1 MDITPALTT
10 FSLIALA
17 EMGDKTQLI
26 AIALSTRYSKTHVF
40 AGLLAAF
47 VLLTAL
53 AVVVGE
59 VVFAFIGPHIIGI
72 VAGLLFI
79 LFGVITILMDDDDD
93 GDIKNPGGR
102 SAFMTT
108 FSLIALAELGD
119 KTEIAVIA
127 LSAQYHAP
135 IMVFLG
141 AVLGLGL
148 VGALGVAIGGKLQT
162 IIPMKKL
169 RIGSGIL
176 FLVFGVLFLLEYIWL
191 DNIILCNLFLN

>member
-10 FSLIALA
+10 FALIALA

-26 AIALSTRYSKTHVF
+26 AIALSARYSRVHVF
-40 AGLLAAF
+40 AGLMAAF
-47 VLLTAL
+47 VVLTAL
-53 AVVVGE
+53 AVGVGE
-59 VVFAFIGPHIIGI
+59 VVVAFIGPEVIGI

-79 LFGVITILMDDDDD
+79 LFGVITILMDNDNDNSDV
-93 GDIKNPGGR
+93 KNSGAR
-102 SAFMTT
+102 SAFITA

-119 KTEIAVIA
+119 KTELAVVA
-127 LSAQYHAP
+127 LSARYHAP

-148 VGALGVAIGGKLQT
+148 VSALGVAIGGKLQT
-162 IIPMKKL
+162 IVPLDKL

-176 FLVFGVLFLLEYIWL
+176 FLVFGVLFLLGV
-191 DNIILCNLFLN
+191 

>member
-1 MDITPALTT
+1 MDLTPALTT

-26 AIALSTRYSKTHVF
+26 AIVLSTRYSKTHVF
-40 AGLLAAF
+40 AGLMAAF
-47 VLLTAL
+47 VVLTAL
-53 AVVVGE
+53 AVGVGE

-93 GDIKNPGGR
+93 DDIKKSGTR
-102 SAFMTT
+102 SAFMTA

-135 IMVFLG
+135 VMVFLG

-148 VGALGVAIGGKLQT
+148 VSALGVVIGGKLQT
-162 IIPMKKL
+162 IVPMDKL
-169 RIGSGIL
+169 RVGSGIL
-176 FLVFGVLFLLEYIWL
+176 FLVFGVLFLIGV
-191 DNIILCNLFLN
+191 

>member
-1 MDITPALTT
+1 MDITPGLTT
-10 FSLIALA
+10 FGLVSLA

-26 AIALSTRYSKTHVF
+26 AIALSARYSRTHVF
-40 AGLLAAF
+40 AGLMAAF
-47 VLLTAL
+47 IVLTTL
-53 AVVVGE
+53 AVGVGE
-59 VVFAFIGPHIIGI
+59 VVVSFIGPDIIGI

-79 LFGVITILMDDDDD
+79 LFGVITILIDDDDN
-93 GDIKNPGGR
+93 GDVKNPGAR
-102 SAFMTT
+102 SVFMTA

-119 KTEIAVIA
+119 KTELTVIA

-148 VGALGVAIGGKLQT
+148 VSALGVAIGGKLQT
-162 IIPMKKL
+162 IVPMEKL

-176 FLVFGVLFLLEYIWL
+176 FLAFGVLFLLGV
-191 DNIILCNLFLN
+191 

>member
-59 VVFAFIGPHIIGI
+59 VVFAFIGHHIIGI

-102 SAFMTT
+102 SAFMTA

-119 KTEIAVIA
+119 KTEIVVIA

-191 DNIILCNLFLN
+191 DNIILCYLFLN

>member
-1 MDITPALTT
+1 MDLNPALAT

-26 AIALSTRYSKTHVF
+26 AIALSTRYSRTHVF
-40 AGLLAAF
+40 AGLLTAF
-47 VLLTAL
+47 IVLTAL
-53 AVVVGE
+53 AVGVGE
-59 VVFAFIGPHIIGI
+59 VVVTFISPRIIGI
-72 VAGLLFI
+72 VAGVLFI
-79 LFGVITILMDDDDD
+79 AFGVIALLMDDDDD
-93 GDIKNPGGR
+93 AELNNSKTHG
-102 SAFMTT
+102 AFMTA

-135 IMVFLG
+135 VMVFLG

-148 VGALGVAIGGKLQT
+148 VSALGVAIGGKLQT
-162 IIPMKKL
+162 IVPMDKL

-176 FLVFGVLFLLEYIWL
+176 FLVFGVLFLIG
-191 DNIILCNLFLN
+191 I

>member
-1 MDITPALTT
+1 MDITPALAT
-10 FSLIALA
+10 FGLITLA

-26 AIALSTRYSKTHVF
+26 VIALSARYSGTHVF
-40 AGLLAAF
+40 GGLMAAF
-47 VLLTAL
+47 IVLTAL
-53 AVVVGE
+53 AVGVGE
-59 VVFAFIGPHIIGI
+59 VVVAFIGPEIIGI

-79 LFGVITILMDDDDD
+79 LFGVITILIDDDDN
-93 GDIKNPGGR
+93 GNVKNPGSR
-102 SAFMTT
+102 SAFMTA

-148 VGALGVAIGGKLQT
+148 VSALGVAVGGKLQT
-162 IIPMKKL
+162 MVPMKKL
-169 RIGSGIL
+169 RLGSGVL
-176 FLVFGVLFLLEYIWL
+176 FIVFGVLFLLGV
-191 DNIILCNLFLN
+191 

>member
-1 MDITPALTT
+1 MDLTPALTT
-10 FSLIALA
+10 FGLIALA

-26 AIALSTRYSKTHVF
+26 AIALSTRYSRIHVF
-40 AGLLAAF
+40 AGLIAAF
-47 VLLTAL
+47 VVLTAL
-53 AVVVGE
+53 AVGVGE

-79 LFGVITILMDDDDD
+79 LFGLITILMDDDDD
-93 GDIKNPGGR
+93 GDIKNSGGR
-102 SAFMTT
+102 SAFMTA

-135 IMVFLG
+135 ILVFLG

-148 VGALGVAIGGKLQT
+148 VSALGVAIGGKLQT
-162 IIPMKKL
+162 IVPMEKL

-176 FLVFGVLFLLEYIWL
+176 FLVFGVLFLLGV
-191 DNIILCNLFLN
+191 

>member
-1 MDITPALTT
+1 MDLNPAITT

-26 AIALSTRYSKTHVF
+26 AIALSARYSRIHTF
-40 AGLLAAF
+40 AGLLTAF
-47 VLLTAL
+47 IVLTAL
-53 AVVVGE
+53 AVCVGE
-59 VVFAFIGPHIIGI
+59 VVVAFIGPHIIGI

-79 LFGVITILMDDDDD
+79 VFGIITILMDDDDD
-93 GDIKNPGGR
+93 GDIKNSGAS
-102 SAFMTT
+102 SAFMTA

-135 IMVFLG
+135 LMVFLG

-148 VGALGVAIGGKLQT
+148 VSALGVAIGGRLQT
-162 IIPMKKL
+162 IVPMDKL

-176 FLVFGVLFLLEYIWL
+176 FLVFGVLFLLGI
-191 DNIILCNLFLN
+191 

>member
-1 MDITPALTT
+1 MDINPALTT

-93 GDIKNPGGR
+93 GDIKNSGGR
-102 SAFMTT
+102 SAFITA
-108 FSLIALAELGD
+108 FSLISLAELGD

-141 AVLGLGL
+141 AMLGLGM

-162 IIPMKKL
+162 IVPMKKL

-176 FLVFGVLFLLEYIWL
+176 FLVFGVLFLLGV
-191 DNIILCNLFLN
+191 

>member
-1 MDITPALTT
+1 MDITPGLAT
-10 FSLIALA
+10 FGLIALA

-26 AIALSTRYSKTHVF
+26 AIALSARYSRTHVF
-40 AGLLAAF
+40 AGLMAAF
-47 VLLTAL
+47 IVLTAL
-53 AVVVGE
+53 AVGVGE
-59 VVFAFIGPHIIGI
+59 VVVAFIGPEVIGI

-79 LFGVITILMDDDDD
+79 LFGVITIMMDDDDD
-93 GDIKNPGGR
+93 NSYVKKPGAR
-102 SAFMTT
+102 SAFMTA

-119 KTEIAVIA
+119 KTELAVIA

-148 VGALGVAIGGKLQT
+148 VSALGVAIGGKLQT
-162 IIPMKKL
+162 MVSMKKL

-176 FLVFGVLFLLEYIWL
+176 FLVFGVLFLLGV
-191 DNIILCNLFLN
+191 

>member
-1 MDITPALTT
+1 MDINPALVT
-10 FSLIALA
+10 FGLVTLA

-26 AIALSTRYSKTHVF
+26 AISLSARYSRTHVF
-40 AGLLAAF
+40 AGLMAAF
-47 VLLTAL
+47 IVLTAL
-53 AVVVGE
+53 AVGVGE
-59 VVFAFIGPHIIGI
+59 VVVAFIGPEIIGI

-79 LFGVITILMDDDDD
+79 LFGVITILIDDDDN
-93 GDIKNPGGR
+93 GDVKNHGAR
-102 SAFMTT
+102 SVFMTA

-119 KTEIAVIA
+119 KTELAVIA

-148 VGALGVAIGGKLQT
+148 VSALGVAIGGKLQT
-162 IIPMKKL
+162 IVPMEKL

-176 FLVFGVLFLLEYIWL
+176 FLAFGVLFLLGI
-191 DNIILCNLFLN
+191 

>member
-102 SAFMTT
+102 SAFMTA

-191 DNIILCNLFLN
+191 DNIILCYLFLN

>member
-1 MDITPALTT
+1 MEITPALTT

-102 SAFMTT
+102 SAFMTA

-191 DNIILCNLFLN
+191 DNIILCYLFLN

>member
-10 FSLIALA
+10 FALIALA

-26 AIALSTRYSKTHVF
+26 AIALSARYSRVHVF
-40 AGLLAAF
+40 AGLMAAF
-47 VLLTAL
+47 VVLTAL
-53 AVVVGE
+53 AVGVGE
-59 VVFAFIGPHIIGI
+59 VVVAFIGPEVIGI

-79 LFGVITILMDDDDD
+79 LFGVITILMDNDNDNSDV
-93 GDIKNPGGR
+93 KNSGAR
-102 SAFMTT
+102 SAFITA

-119 KTEIAVIA
+119 KTELAVVA
-127 LSAQYHAP
+127 LSALYHAP

-148 VGALGVAIGGKLQT
+148 VSALGVAIGGKLQT
-162 IIPMKKL
+162 IVPLDKL

-176 FLVFGVLFLLEYIWL
+176 FLVFGVLFLLGV
-191 DNIILCNLFLN
+191 